1 MGFGLRFLR
10 MLPKLM
16 EACQSVPEDLPDDF
30 DARSTYT
37 GLTFADLWEDA
48 DMESVLVYLKG
59 NTSLKIPQHWRPILT
74 STG

>member
-1 MGFGLRFLR
+1 

-16 EACQSVPEDLPDDF
+16 EACQSVPEDLPEDF